1 MPRVRA
7 PLQGAPPAVNIV
19 QESPLTHD
27 THLPP
32 PTHRPSHLSPTL
44 PTCSPRMPP
53 GHPLERTSG
62 GTDWTPRARIGNCG
76 FRPGRTSPTDDYTQT
91 PVVCG
96 KTQSS
101 IKKYVPGA
109 VLTPRAKPH
118 RTART
123 PTCSALNLKD
133 APQASRTAP
142 EGSLRPF
149 TCVRTVRS
157 ATPPAHTSGP
167 PRTPPAKHHHPLDA
181 PPGGALLAET
191 FEVAPTTLSAPCLS
205 EGP

>member
-44 PTCSPRMPP
+44 PTCSSRMPP

-76 FRPGRTSPTDDYTQT
+76 FRPGRTSPTDDCTQT

-101 IKKYVPGA
+101 IKKYV
-109 VLTPRAKPH
+109 LDQT
-118 RTART
+118 
-123 PTCSALNLKD
+123 
-133 APQASRTAP
+133 Q
-142 EGSLRPF
+142 
-149 TCVRTVRS
+149 RS
-157 ATPPAHTSGP
+157 ATAPDLPPP
-167 PRTPPAKHHHPLDA
+167 PRAGRRSPKERHGGRRVDSPQCHRQARRRFLHDDSADA
-181 PPGGALLAET
+181 EAR
-191 FEVAPTTLSAPCLS
+191 
-205 EGP
+205 